1 MTTKEDENVK
11 IQHLKYAL
19 EVEKTGLIS
28 KAAEN
33 LYLNQPHLS
42 KAIRELEESIG
53 ITIFNRTPKGV
64 VPTRKGA
71 EFLVYARSI
80 VSQIDEVEN
89 MYKRK
94 EEDIHKFEVSVPMA
108 CYVAQAFIEFVT
120 ELSDSKSIDISY
132 HETNSLMAI
141 NSVTNNDN
149 NIAIIRY
156 QTIYEKYFLQFLE
169 ENDLTVEPLWEF
181 EYQLIMSVQN
191 PLAMEKQIEYSDL
204 DKYIEITHGYL
215 TVPSIPASKAREMM
229 NKSKEKKEIAVFER
243 ESQFELLRNV
253 HNTYMWTSPTPAN
266 ILNTMPLV
274 EKKCNV
280 ENNSYKDVLIYRNGY
295 KMNSRETLFINMV
308 KNVIHKLEKEH
319 RA

>member
-1 MTTKEDENVK
+1 MKVE
-11 IQHLKYAL
+11 HLKYAL

-33 LYLNQPHLS
+33 LYMNQPHLS
-42 KAIRELEESIG
+42 KAIRELEENIG

-64 VPTRKGA
+64 VPTKDGA
-71 EFLVYARSI
+71 EFLVYARNI

-89 MYKRK
+89 MYKHR
-94 EEDIHKFEVSVPMA
+94 DSDTHKFDVSVPMA

-132 HETNSLMAI
+132 HETNSLVAI
-141 NSVTNNDN
+141 NSVVNNDN

-169 ENDLTVEPLWEF
+169 EHDLASEQLWEF

-204 DKYIEITHGYL
+204 DEYIEITHGYL
-215 TVPSIPASKAREMM
+215 TIPSIPAAKAREIMRQ
-229 NKSKEKKEIAVFER
+229 NKEKKEIAVFER
-243 ESQFELLRNV
+243 ESQFELLRNI
-253 HNTYMWTSPTPAN
+253 HTTYMWTSPTPAN

-280 ENNSYKDVLIYRNGY
+280 EHNRYKDVLIYKNGY
-295 KMNSRETLFINMV
+295 KMSRQEKHFMSHV
-308 KNVIHKLEKEH
+308 KKVIQKLRKSHGLSDLE
-319 RA
+319 

>member
-1 MTTKEDENVK
+1 MK

-19 EVEKTGLIS
+19 EVEKTASIS

-42 KAIRELEESIG
+42 KAIRELEDNIG
-53 ITIFNRTPKGV
+53 ITIFTRTSKGV
-64 VPTRKGA
+64 VPTKKGA
-71 EFLVYARSI
+71 EFLIYAKNI

-89 MYKRK
+89 MYKRRD
-94 EEDIHKFEVSVPMA
+94 EDFHRFDVSVPMA

-120 ELSDSKSIDISY
+120 ELSSCKNIDISY

-141 NSVTNNDN
+141 NSVVSNDN

-169 ENDLTVEPLWEF
+169 ENDLAVEPLWEF

-204 DKYIEITHGYL
+204 DEYIEITHGYL
-215 TVPSIPASKAREMM
+215 TIPSIPAAKAREIM
-229 NKSKEKKEIAVFER
+229 NRSKEKKEIAVFER

-253 HNTYMWTSPTPAN
+253 HTTYMWTSPTPAN

-274 EKKCNV
+274 EKKCNL
-280 ENNSYKDVLIYRNGY
+280 ENNKYKDVLIYKNGY
-295 KMNSRETLFINMV
+295 KMSSRESLFISKV
-308 KNVIHKLEKEH
+308 KNVIHKLEK
-319 RA
+319 

>member
-1 MTTKEDENVK
+1 MK

-94 EEDIHKFEVSVPMA
+94 EEDIHKFDVSVPMA

-191 PLAMEKQIEYSDL
+191 PLAMEKQIEYADL

-295 KMNSRETLFINMV
+295 KMNSRETLFVNMV

-319 RA
+319 RV

>member
-1 MTTKEDENVK
+1 MK

-19 EVEKTGLIS
+19 EVEKTASIS

-42 KAIRELEESIG
+42 KAIRELEENIG
-53 ITIFNRTPKGV
+53 ITIFNRTSKGV
-64 VPTRKGA
+64 VPTRDGG
-71 EFLVYARSI
+71 EFLAYAANI

-89 MYKRK
+89 MYKHRDS
-94 EEDIHKFEVSVPMA
+94 EVHKFTVSVPMA

-141 NSVTNNDN
+141 KSVVENDN

-156 QTIYEKYFLQFLE
+156 QTIYEKYYLQFLE
-169 ENDLTVEPLWEF
+169 ENDLAAEPLWEF
-181 EYQLIMSVQN
+181 EYQLIMSVRN
-191 PLAMEKQIEYSDL
+191 PLAMEKTIDCGEL
-204 DKYIEITHGYL
+204 ENYIEITHGYL
-215 TVPSIPASKAREMM
+215 TIPSIPASKAREIMK
-229 NKSKEKKEIAVFER
+229 KSKEKREIAVFER
-243 ESQFELLRNV
+243 ESQFELLRNI
-253 HNTYMWTSPTPAN
+253 HNTYMWTSPTPSN

-280 ENNSYKDVLIYRNGY
+280 ENNKYKDVLIYKNGY
-295 KMNSRETLFINMV
+295 RMNNREKLFVNSV
-308 KNVIHKLEKEH
+308 KNVIRKLEHENL
-319 RA
+319 